1 MDTTDYN
8 HIPIMLSLY
17 SVSFSGGGVIV
28 GNKAVVGIVSWGV
41 NAGCGLQDRPGVY
54 QRVRPVYDWIQDI
67 ITNDGNPSVML
78 QMKQNISAWVASAV
92 DSISKNILNRIIS
105 GLGRI

>member
-1 MDTTDYN
+1 MDSLND
-8 HIPIMLSLY
+8 IQAMLSLHF
-17 SVSFSGGGVIV
+17 VSFAGGGVIV

-54 QRVRPVYDWIQDI
+54 QRVLPVYDWIQDI
-67 ITNDGNPSVML
+67 IANDGKPSVML